1 MDIKKEVAAL
11 KDELFELRR
20 DFHQHPE
27 LGFEEFRTAEIVAN
41 YLRDC
46 GLEVKEKVAK
56 TGVVGLLRGGKPG
69 KTVMLRADMDALPVK
84 EQNDLSYK
92 SVYEG
97 KMHACG
103 HDGHTAMLLVAAKIL
118 SKFKDD
124 IKGNIKFV
132 FQPNEETE
140 GAKYMIEEGV
150 MEDPKVDAA
159 FAIHLWTPIESGK
172 VAISPDA
179 VMGGL
184 YEFALKIKGK
194 GGHTSAPQFSIDP
207 IITASSIIQTIQTI
221 QTREIDPLKPT
232 VIMFGQIEGGT
243 ATNII
248 PEEVTLKGTIRYLY
262 KDDENSEERP
272 KERFERIVKNICDA
286 HQADYE
292 LEYIA
297 ASPPVYN
304 DHEMTGLVRA
314 TAEEVLGG
322 KENIVDYTNLAGED
336 FGEFSMKV
344 PSVFYFI
351 GTGNKEKGTDF
362 PHHHPRFN
370 IDEDTML
377 TGVEM
382 HVRSALNYLNK

>member
-1 MDIKKEVAAL
+1 MDIKSEVLTL
-11 KDELFELRR
+11 KDELIELRR

-27 LGFEEFRTAEIVAN
+27 LGFEEFRTAEIVAD
-41 YLRDC
+41 YLRKY
-46 GLEVKEKVAK
+46 GLEVKEKVAQ
-56 TGVVGLLRGGKPG
+56 TGVVGLLKGSKPG

-92 SVYEG
+92 SVFDG

-118 SKFKDD
+118 SKYRDK
-124 IKGNIKFV
+124 IKGSIKFV

-140 GAKYMIEEGV
+140 GAKYMIDEGI
-150 MEDPKVDAA
+150 MENPEVDAA
-159 FAIHLWTPIESGK
+159 FSIHLWTPIESGK
-172 VAISPDA
+172 IAISPDA

-184 YEFALKIKGK
+184 YEFNLKIKGK

-207 IITASSIIQTIQTI
+207 IITASSIIQTIQTV

-248 PEEVTLKGTIRYLY
+248 PEEVTLRGTIRYLY
-262 KDDENSEERP
+262 KDDEKSLEKP
-272 KERFERIVKNICDA
+272 KERFERIIKNICNA

-304 DHEMTGLVRA
+304 DHKMVGLVREC
-314 TAEEVLGG
+314 AEEVLGS

-344 PSVFYFI
+344 PSTFYFI
-351 GTGNKEKGTDF
+351 GTGNKAKGTDY

-382 HVRSALNYLNK
+382 HVRSALKYLS